1 MESQLGNVSL
11 DILSALVVRNS
22 LLLRGMETLA
32 GYGLVTAVFNV
43 FRVTE
48 LRL

>member
-11 DILSALVVRNS
+11 DILSVIVVRNS
-22 LLLRGMETLA
+22 LLLRVMETPA

-43 FRVTE
+43 LRVTE